1 MEKIRIHC
9 FTLLAILL
17 LSYCS
22 NQHKA
27 TEQAAFQTMM
37 NLQEKVRPMIADVN
51 RLSNQLEQLE
61 TKVDSADRQLLGEID
76 LAIRALEKADQGMM
90 AWINVNGGNQ
100 LEGLRAE
107 KSHKEI
113 MQYIEAE
120 QLNLV
125 KVQGLM
131 KNSITQA
138 EKLVNTA
145 Q

>member
-1 MEKIRIHC
+1 MAMC
-9 FTLLAILL
+9 LA
-17 LSYCS
+17 CS
-22 NQHKA
+22 NQKETTEA
-27 TEQAAFQTMM
+27 TAFQTMM
-37 NLQEKVRPMIADVN
+37 DLQEKVRPMIADVN

-76 LAIRALEKADQGMM
+76 LSIRALEKADQGMM

-100 LEGLRAE
+100 LELLRTD

-120 QLNLV
+120 QMNLV

-131 KNSITQA
+131 KSSIAQA
-138 EKLVNTA
+138 EKVINTA
-145 Q
+145 QE